1 MEANSEHTMPRIF
14 IVNDDRVHR
23 EQVQVVLSSL
33 FKVTSFADNNAAYD
47 AMQLGRPDL
56 VIVDERMIENG
67 KGCLFDK
74 RKDSKLKDLP
84 FIIVGKRSAEKY
96 MTGVGAEADS
106 LVLRPFTK
114 NSNMIQ
120 ISDALSFGVEK
131 KWEALPE
138 LEKRRCKAPLMNI
151 RMFQKPLKEMSHWTL
166 NRRLK
171 AASRWLKL

>member
-47 AMQLGRPDL
+47 AMQLDRPDL

-67 KGCLFDK
+67 KGFLFDK

-96 MTGVGAEADS
+96 VTGVGAEADS

-120 ISDALSFGVEK
+120 VSDALSFGVEK
-131 KWEALPE
+131 EWEALPE
-138 LEKRRCKAPLMNI
+138 LENGVA
-151 RMFQKPLKEMSHWTL
+151 
-166 NRRLK
+166 
-171 AASRWLKL
+171 KLP